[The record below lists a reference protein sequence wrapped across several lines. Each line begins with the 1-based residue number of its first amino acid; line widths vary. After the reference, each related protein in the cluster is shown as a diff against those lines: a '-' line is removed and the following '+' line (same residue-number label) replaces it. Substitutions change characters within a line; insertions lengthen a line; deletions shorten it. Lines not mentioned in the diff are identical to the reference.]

1 LSTLD
6 LTKNFENGTLKIALA
21 ELPEKMLDA
30 AYEELDQQ
38 AELMKG
44 IAQVLVRV
52 KYGYLRDSIR
62 KERGGVG
69 KHWRVVRV
77 RAGGHVA
84 APMYGKRVV
93 DYAVIV
99 ESKYPFM
106 RPAWQ
111 QVCGNIEALIRRAVV
126 ERVNP

>member
-1 LSTLD
+1 MSTID
-6 LTKNFENGTLKIALA
+6 LTEDFEKGTLKIALA

-52 KYGYLRDSIR
+52 DTGSLRDSIR
-62 KERGGVG
+62 KERGGIG
-69 KHWRVVRV
+69 KNWRVVRV
-77 RAGGHVA
+77 RAGGHVTN
-84 APMYGKRVV
+84 PKTGKIVN
-93 DYAVIV
+93 YALIQ
-99 ESKYPFM
+99 EMKSPYM

-111 QVCGNIEALIRRAVV
+111 QVCGNIEALIRRRVV
-126 ERVNP
+126 EEVSK

>member
-1 LSTLD
+1 MSTLD
-6 LTKNFENGTLKIALA
+6 LTEDFEKGTLKIALA

-44 IAQVLVRV
+44 YAQIYVRV
-52 KYGYLRDSIR
+52 DTGSLRDSIR
-62 KERGGVG
+62 KERGGIG
-69 KHWRVVRV
+69 KRWRVVRV
-77 RAGGHVA
+77 RCGGHVTN
-84 APMYGKRVV
+84 PRTNRLV
-93 DYAVIV
+93 DYAAIV

-126 ERVNP
+126 SAVSK